1 MSELNVRAISE
12 HVGLRREARLSAEEL
27 PLWLARLHQA
37 LPVDD
42 RVRFTLD
49 GKLPVPLDLVLDGGG
64 FGTDNGELVRLDSLP
79 DVVGAGMKVL
89 VCGLNPSPHAAD
101 SGVGFSRPGNRF
113 WPAALDAGLV
123 RADRDP
129 QTALVRDCIGFTDLV
144 KRPTK
149 RADELGAAEF
159 RAGLPRLQRL
169 VDWLQPASLL
179 MVGLGGWRAATA
191 DTSATSGWQPTPLGR
206 TPVYLMP
213 NTSGL
218 NAHETKQSLAD
229 HLRSAMAGP
238 PLLDAAS

>member
-1 MSELNVRAISE
+1 MPDLNVRAISE
-12 HVGLRREARLSAEEL
+12 QVGLRREARLSAEEL

-37 LPVDD
+37 LPIDD
-42 RVRFTLD
+42 RVLFTV
-49 GKLPVPLDLVLDGGG
+49 GGNLPVSLEMLLEGAG
-64 FGTDNGELVRLDSLP
+64 FDTDNGELVRLDSLP
-79 DVVGAGMKVL
+79 DIVGGGMKLL
-89 VCGLNPSPHAAD
+89 VCGLNPSPHSAE

-123 RADRDP
+123 QADRDS
-129 QTALVRDCIGFTDLV
+129 QTALIRNGIGFTDLV
-144 KRPTK
+144 KRPTR
-149 RADELGAAEF
+149 RADELGPAEY

-169 VDWLQPASLL
+169 VNWLQPDSLV

-191 DTSATSGWQPTPLGR
+191 SPAASPGWQPSVLGT

-218 NAHETKQSLAD
+218 NAHETRQSLAD